1 MSVTPLKIV
10 ETNTESSAS
19 IHQLAEEVRS
29 LTEQFYCFGTSFQ
42 AALIEEGVKEKIE
55 KLARWSGD
63 YQRGLEAAAK
73 LAEAGETILQEVRD
87 RLRLGADETQRME
100 AESPSAHKP
109 KNVNDASRAMM
120 KASKQV
126 DELIPAMEKAVAPLT
141 ETPTTQPNKE

>member
-1 MSVTPLKIV
+1 MTITQLKAV
-10 ETNTESSAS
+10 PAKTESN
-19 IHQLAEEVRS
+19 IRQLAEEARN

-42 AALIEEGVKEKIE
+42 AALIEEGIKEKIE

-73 LAEAGETILQEVRD
+73 LAEAGEAILQEVRD
-87 RLRLGADETQRME
+87 RLRLAADETQRME

-109 KNVNDASRAMM
+109 KNVADASRAML

-126 DELIPAMEKAVAPLT
+126 DELIPAIEKAVAPVAHP
-141 ETPTTQPNKE
+141 ETQATKE